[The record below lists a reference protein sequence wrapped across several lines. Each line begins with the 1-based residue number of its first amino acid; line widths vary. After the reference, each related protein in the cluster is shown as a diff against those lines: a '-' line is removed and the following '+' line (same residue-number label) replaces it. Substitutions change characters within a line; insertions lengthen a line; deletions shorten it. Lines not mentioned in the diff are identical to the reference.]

1 MANLHVTEFAS
12 LQTAVGTGHAEESA
26 QIPKMPPLAEQV
38 VAIGATSAACTNG
51 FNAATKFVCLTPK
64 ADCHIQIGAAPTATT
79 SLLPLTSGQAY
90 YFGVTPGHKV
100 AVIQA

>member
-1 MANLHVTEFAS
+1 MQIAS
-12 LQTAVGTGHAEESA
+12 
-26 QIPKMPPLAEQV
+26 MPPLAEQV
-38 VAIGATSAACTNG
+38 VAIGASSAASSA
-51 FNAATKFVCLTPK
+51 FNASTRFVCLTPK
-64 ADCHIQIGAAPTATT
+64 ADCHIQIGATPTATT

>member
-1 MANLHVTEFAS
+1 MANLHITEFDRLAVSANGGPVVQIAS
-12 LQTAVGTGHAEESA
+12 
-26 QIPKMPPLAEQV
+26 MPPLAEQV
-38 VAIGATSAACTNG
+38 VAIGGSSAASSA
-51 FNAATKFVCLTPK
+51 FNAATRFVCLTPK

>member
-38 VAIGATSAACTNG
+38 LAIGAASAASVAFSARTR
-51 FNAATKFVCLTPK
+51 FICLTPK
-64 ADCHIQIGAAPTATT
+64 ADCHVAVGDTPVATT
-79 SLLPLTSGQAY
+79 NSKPLTAGQDY
-90 YFGVTPGHKV
+90 YYGVTPGHKV

>member
-1 MANLHVTEFAS
+1 MANLHITEFDRLAVSANGGPVVQIAS
-12 LQTAVGTGHAEESA
+12 
-26 QIPKMPPLAEQV
+26 MPPLAEQV
-38 VAIGATSAACTNG
+38 VAIGASSAASSA
-51 FNAATKFVCLTPK
+51 FNASTRFVCLTPK

>member
-1 MANLHVTEFAS
+1 MANLHITEFDRLAVSANNGPVVQIAS
-12 LQTAVGTGHAEESA
+12 
-26 QIPKMPPLAEQV
+26 MPPVAEQT
-38 VAIGATSAACTNG
+38 VAIGGSSAASSA
-51 FNAATKFVCLTPK
+51 FNVATRFVCLTPK

-79 SLLPLTSGQAY
+79 SLLPLTAGQAY

>member
-1 MANLHVTEFAS
+1 MANLHITEFDRLAVSANNGPVVQIAS
-12 LQTAVGTGHAEESA
+12 
-26 QIPKMPPLAEQV
+26 MPPLAEQT
-38 VAIGATSAACTNG
+38 VAIGGSSAASSA
-51 FNAATKFVCLTPK
+51 FNASTRFVCLTPK

-79 SLLPLTSGQAY
+79 SLLPLTAGQAY

>member
-38 VAIGATSAACTNG
+38 VAIGATSADRYALRVLGLIT
-51 FNAATKFVCLTPK
+51 
-64 ADCHIQIGAAPTATT
+64 
-79 SLLPLTSGQAY
+79 
-90 YFGVTPGHKV
+90 
-100 AVIQA
+100 